1 MAGYTGKTAHVEVA
15 KDKVYERLAD
25 FSGYNEML
33 EKLPAEAREKIGNV
47 KFTPD
52 AIVIEA
58 APVGEIRLN
67 VTERIQGERVVMAAE
82 NSPVPMHLTI
92 ALGESGTGT
101 DVTPTIDVEVPAML
115 KPFVGPKMQ
124 QAADQFGA
132 MLSNLLGIDRE

>member
-15 KDKVYERLAD
+15 KDKVYERLSD
-25 FSGYNEML
+25 FSAYNEML

-52 AIVIEA
+52 AILIEA
-58 APVGEIRLN
+58 APVGEIKLS
-67 VTERIQGERVVMAAE
+67 VTERIPGERVVLTAE
-82 NSPVPMHLTI
+82 NSPVPMHLTV

-101 DVTPTIDVEVPAML
+101 DLTPTIDVEVPAML

-132 MLSNLLGIDRE
+132 MLSNLLGAELG